1 MSEPSAAAKRI
12 AEKIRQFIFINP
24 APVGGYVI
32 SQEMLIA
39 LIDAELAAER
49 QAAEGMAKAW
59 TRALAGENKADCHL
73 CRIRIMEQL
82 PGICFMCEGREA
94 LAAYERATGKG
105 G

>member
-1 MSEPSAAAKRI
+1 MSEAAKRI
-12 AEKIRQFIFINP
+12 AERILRKHHEYKDPLFP
-24 APVGGYVI
+24 TYV
-32 SQEMLIA
+32 MNNA
-39 LIDAELAAER
+39 LIVDAELAAER